1 MKKYILLL
9 LLIGSSC
16 VYTTDFIP
24 YTGTREILGT
34 GGLYIGTVHYE
45 KAYRENCSGLN
56 KLHQV
61 DVCKQMRKGEYS
73 SDFVDMYSRGL
84 PENRKC
90 LFVGT
95 IYSNYGSHAALRAM
109 TLGANVLTKS
119 DITIADSFEQKGT
132 LLIDSEAGGIYTI
145 RDGHE
150 ILTGTVYNA
159 FQCK

>member
-16 VYTTDFIP
+16 VYPTDFLP

-45 KAYRENCSGLN
+45 KAYRKNCSGLN
-56 KLHQV
+56 TLHPV
-61 DVCKQMRKGEYS
+61 DVCEQIRKGEYS

-132 LLIDSEAGGIYTI
+132 LLMDSEAG
-145 RDGHE
+145 
-150 ILTGTVYNA
+150 GTVYNA